1 MSQSE
6 IEQPAESPEEQ
17 VDAQA
22 ETLPEVEA
30 QPEAAPSDETV
41 AVSFSAEE
49 ILGAEAPAE
58 SEAPA
63 VEDATLRATLE
74 AIIYV
79 TDEPLTVDQIAEAIE
94 QPRERVVGLLE
105 QLCAEYDKPERG
117 LSIREIA
124 GGFRMTTKAEHHD
137 AVRRFVRNLNPPM
150 KLSLPAL
157 ETLAVIAYKQPI
169 TSPEIMEIRGVQGAG
184 VLKTLLDRKLI
195 APAGR
200 KQVIGKPILYKTTK
214 EFLVQFGLKN
224 LNELPTLKEFQE
236 IGSLSGGEPDAPVQ
250 ANLIEMPAPPEQ
262 EGEALEGEAAEP
274 ENAETQNAETQ
285 NAEAEAAETPQAEAE
300 RGASESTSAETAE
313 PGNE

>member
-236 IGSLSGGEPDAPVQ
+236 IGSLSGGEPEGPVQ

-262 EGEALEGEAAEP
+262 EGEAQESEAQESETAEP
-274 ENAETQNAETQ
+274 ESAETQ